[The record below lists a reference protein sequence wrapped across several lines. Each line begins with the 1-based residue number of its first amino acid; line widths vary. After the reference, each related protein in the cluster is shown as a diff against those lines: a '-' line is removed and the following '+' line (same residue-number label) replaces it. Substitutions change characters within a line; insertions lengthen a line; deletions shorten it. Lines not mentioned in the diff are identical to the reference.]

1 MRTLIAAPS
10 STKNAQGAHTEIC
23 LTQKGNQWFFG
34 RNAHIGVDADSD
46 LVHTATITAANE
58 AGVAQ
63 MADLL
68 HGKEE
73 QVWAYSGYWG

>member
-1 MRTLIAAPS
+1 M
-10 STKNAQGAHTEIC
+10 
-23 LTQKGNQWFFG
+23 
-34 RNAHIGVDADSD
+34 DADSD